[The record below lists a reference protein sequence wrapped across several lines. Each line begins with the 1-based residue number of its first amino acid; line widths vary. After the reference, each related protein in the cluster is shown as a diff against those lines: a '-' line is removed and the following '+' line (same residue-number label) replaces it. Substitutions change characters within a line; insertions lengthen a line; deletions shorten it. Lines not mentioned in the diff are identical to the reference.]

1 MVLSGAMGSAPVVDL
16 VGVFSL
22 VVDAGCFGILTG
34 EEYGDPTP
42 IEASEVFMRQ
52 TTSLLAF
59 TGIAYGRFRLRIQAY
74 DRSGLPPWRQDAWEV
89 VGEAVIEAPTG
100 ELLLDNIEPVDPAG
114 WPPNLATAGS
124 GRYAIRLS
132 GRNRGLYPDLVA
144 PSDPAE
150 WEEYL
155 LQVAPT
161 DAAVGLTPIASDRLG
176 RHAGGDSEEHARCC

>member
-1 MVLSGAMGSAPVVDL
+1 MADLSGNDPVIDLEGVFRHVVD
-16 VGVFSL
+16 G
-22 VVDAGCFGILTG
+22 GCFGILTG
-34 EEYGDPTP
+34 EEHGDPMP
-42 IEASEVFMRQ
+42 IETSEVFMRQ

-59 TGIAYGRFRLRIQAY
+59 TGIAFGCFRLRIQAY
-74 DRSGLPPWRQDAWEV
+74 GRGELPPGRSDAWEV

-100 ELLLDNIEPVDPAG
+100 ELLLDNIEPVDPAER
-114 WPPNLATAGS
+114 PPNLAAS
-124 GRYAIRLS
+124 ERGRYAIRLS

-161 DAAVGLTPIASDRLG
+161 ETAVGLRPIKSDRLG
-176 RHAGGDSEEHARCC
+176 AHAGRWMTVEPYRR